1 MRLWFTD
8 KCAIMNTTTTTKENI
23 MGLDQYLYAKQYTS
37 ESSFAHPET
46 FSVLKEAIGTDIK
59 FLVKE
64 SPSISVEMKVGQWRK
79 ANAIHAYF
87 VDNCQNGEDDC
98 RESYVDREKLVEL
111 LDLCKQVIADHSK
124 ADELL
129 STQSGFFFGST
140 EYGEWYFQDLED
152 TVSIL
157 ENCLSMGDDWSFYYQ
172 SSW

>member
-1 MRLWFTD
+1 
-8 KCAIMNTTTTTKENI
+8 
-23 MGLDQYLYAKQYTS
+23 
-37 ESSFAHPET
+37 
-46 FSVLKEAIGTDIK
+46 
-59 FLVKE
+59 
-64 SPSISVEMKVGQWRK
+64 
-79 ANAIHAYF
+79 
-87 VDNCQNGEDDC
+87 
-98 RESYVDREKLVEL
+98 VDREKLEEL
-111 LDLCKQVIADHSK
+111 LDLCKQVLADHSK

>member
-1 MRLWFTD
+1 ME
-8 KCAIMNTTTTTKENI
+8 KV

-37 ESSFAHPET
+37 DSTYFNKAGIFT
-46 FSVLKEAIGTDIK
+46 MLKETLGDDARH
-59 FLVKE
+59 LVKD
-64 SPSISVEMKVGQWRK
+64 SPSISIEMKIGQWRK
-79 ANAIHAYF
+79 SNQIHQYF

-98 RESYVDREKLVEL
+98 RQSYVSRDKIVEL
-111 LDLCKQVIADHSK
+111 LDLCKQVLADHSK

-129 STQSGFFFGST
+129 PSQEGFFFGST

-157 ENCLSMGDDWSFYYQ
+157 ENCLTMGDDWEFYYQ